1 MMKKI
6 VIEISEKEDKLL
18 EYISKIGGL
27 SKEEVIRNLTIAVV
41 TGLANILEAQLEK
54 VSKILN
60 VSPQEL
66 RSKILSLEEEKLIHQ
81 TSHDK
86 LNELVKEVEE
96 KGEVDFLDAVK
107 RYGLDIVKQAIEERK
122 VVKRGLKLLPVK

>member
-1 MMKKI
+1 MKKI